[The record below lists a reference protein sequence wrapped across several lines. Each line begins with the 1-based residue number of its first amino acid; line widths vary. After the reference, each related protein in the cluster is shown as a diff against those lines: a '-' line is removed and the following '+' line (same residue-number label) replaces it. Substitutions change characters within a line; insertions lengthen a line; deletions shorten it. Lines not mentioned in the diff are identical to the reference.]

1 MSSESL
7 TLKNLSK
14 AFPGGAGVKPAN
26 VTIPEG
32 AFASILGPSGCGKT
46 TTLML
51 VAGIEKPDT
60 GTVLL
65 GNRDI
70 THMPVEKRGIGIVF
84 QDYAL
89 FPNLTVRENILYGLT
104 GRVSETE
111 AEERLAA
118 MLHLTNLE
126 GMSNRRPSEL
136 SGGQQQR
143 VAIARALAL
152 KPGLLVMDEPLSAL
166 DAWTRTAIGE
176 ELREIQKAS
185 GVTTLM
191 VTHDRNE
198 ALALSDFIIVMNDGR
213 IEQAGTPAEIYDSPK
228 SEFVATFVGGMNIVK
243 LPGVNAGHTTG
254 VRYGDVVVSP
264 ATEASLLRAHTFV
277 GQVRRMAF
285 MGDVI
290 RTELLLNDFQTVI
303 TADVP
308 RSSAAAPELAEKAL
322 LAVTL
327 PETAWRTWEAR

>member
-143 VAIARALAL
+143 VAIARAVVTDCPLILA
-152 KPGLLVMDEPLSAL
+152 DEPTGNLDSTNGAEVMELLS
-166 DAWTRTAIGE
+166 
-176 ELREIQKAS
+176 ELNKQ
-185 GVTTLM
+185 GTTIVM
-191 VTHDRNE
+191 VTHSERDAGFAHR
-198 ALALSDFIIVMNDGR
+198 IIHLLDGR
-213 IEQAGTPAEIYDSPK
+213 I
-228 SEFVATFVGGMNIVK
+228 
-243 LPGVNAGHTTG
+243 
-254 VRYGDVVVSP
+254 VS
-264 ATEASLLRAHTFV
+264 
-277 GQVRRMAF
+277 
-285 MGDVI
+285 
-290 RTELLLNDFQTVI
+290 
-303 TADVP
+303 
-308 RSSAAAPELAEKAL
+308 
-322 LAVTL
+322 
-327 PETAWRTWEAR
+327 